1 MYKSTA
7 VQSNT
12 DTQVVKPLAEWR
24 ISEHGRQ
31 KAIMS
36 DNNQLDAADLIKHL
50 GKHL

>member
-12 DTQVVKPLAEWR
+12 DTQVVKPLSEWR
-24 ISEHGRQ
+24 ISEHGCQ

-36 DNNQLDAADLIKHL
+36 DNNQPYAADLIKHL